1 MICRNRILL
10 PLAYV
15 ILVGMLTITASAYAQ
30 SIDSIRIIK
39 LSPAEDTLVIKLD
52 DSEMKIIRVGD
63 IILDAFKLAE
73 LSENRAVFDNIR
85 SKIGERIIIRME
97 NGEQKMERLTLLPE
111 TASHYYQTVNT
122 NESKEK

>member
-1 MICRNRILL
+1 
-10 PLAYV
+10 
-15 ILVGMLTITASAYAQ
+15 MLTITASAYAQ